1 MLASKSD
8 NIVILGASDKPER
21 YAHMAYQRLL
31 DNGFNKLIGVTPKS
45 LKFDNM
51 KVVSDIKDIAEKVH
65 TLTLYVG
72 SAKLTPMIDDIL
84 KLAPKRIICNP
95 GTENHELMD
104 KAHKQGIEVIEGC
117 TLVMLGSKQF

>member
-8 NIVILGASDKPER
+8 NIVILGASDRPER
-21 YAHMAYQRLL
+21 YAYMAYQRLL
-31 DNGFNKLIGVTPKS
+31 ENGFNKLIGVTPKS
-45 LKFDNM
+45 LEFENM
-51 KVVSDIKDIAEKVH
+51 KVVSDIKNISEKIH

-72 SAKLTPMIDDIL
+72 SAKLAHMINDIL

-95 GTENHELMD
+95 GTENQQLIN
-104 KAHKQGIEVIEGC
+104 KAQDQGIEVIEGC